1 MCSVIYPLH
10 RCVSKYDDNRTMLKY
25 ADGIVIVSQLQ
36 DNETSFGLLL
46 YFTVLTNM
54 SQEEEG
60 VVVID
65 SKLKPLG
72 IPLSN
77 CSGLAIY

>member
-1 MCSVIYPLH
+1 MF
-10 RCVSKYDDNRTMLKY
+10 KY

-54 SQEEEG
+54 KRHP
-60 VVVID
+60 VWVRKKKVYW
-65 SKLKPLG
+65 LKAKTFR
-72 IPLSN
+72 N
-77 CSGLAIY
+77 ATA